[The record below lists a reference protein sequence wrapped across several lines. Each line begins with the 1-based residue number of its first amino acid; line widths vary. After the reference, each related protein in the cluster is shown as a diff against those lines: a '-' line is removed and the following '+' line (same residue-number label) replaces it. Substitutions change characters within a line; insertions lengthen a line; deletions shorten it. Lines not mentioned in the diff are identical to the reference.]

1 MTVQCVGHSFRTDGK
16 YLGRAYKEHL
26 NDFGSWSQKAHAGER
41 MLLEEISPVPLNI
54 ITFMYPKEFL

>member
-1 MTVQCVGHSFRTDGK
+1 MGRSFRTDGK

-26 NDFGSWSQKAHAGER
+26 NDFGGRSQKAHAGER